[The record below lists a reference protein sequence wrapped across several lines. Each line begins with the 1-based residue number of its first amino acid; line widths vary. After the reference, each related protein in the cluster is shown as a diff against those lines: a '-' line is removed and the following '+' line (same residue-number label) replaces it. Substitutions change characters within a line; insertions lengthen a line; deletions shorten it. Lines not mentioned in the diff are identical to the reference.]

1 MSIFST
7 KNHVEEPE
15 IIAAEGYDITL
26 GGACDLAI
34 ESCMD
39 EMAVIEA
46 MHAYDMACFAA
57 TRESGEEFALTPAME
72 ASLKDVWA
80 KIKAFFKKMAER
92 VMGFFKTA
100 LDFVNSIVMSG
111 SAFAKKYEERLGKLS
126 LSGFT
131 YEMYEYNFES
141 VFAQG
146 IGHVDKTQDKVK
158 EYMNEIA
165 KVDVTK
171 DPASSNT
178 TLAKIATTIDQDKDA
193 FLSKLRNDLSG
204 TSAADAYRSEL
215 AKKFRSGGSKKSMTI
230 TDLSKY
236 VKFLKSS
243 NGLVKHIENC
253 KNSMKTKFNAME
265 KEINNA
271 ARDAEKADGNG
282 QYAHI
287 ASKKAGLMRQC
298 IQWNSGVNNIMTGY
312 INEWSSVVKEAIYVY
327 KNLCFKAMQHKPAN

>member
-7 KNHVEEPE
+7 NNYTEESE

-39 EMAVIEA
+39 ELAVIEA
-46 MHAYDMACFAA
+46 MHAYDMAGFEAV
-57 TRESGEEFALTPAME
+57 RESGDKEIFTPAME
-72 ASLKDVWA
+72 ASMKEVWA
-80 KIKAFFKKMAER
+80 KIKAFFKKFTER
-92 VMGFFKTA
+92 VMGFFKSA
-100 LDFVNSIVMSG
+100 MDFVNSIVMSG
-111 SAFAKKYEERLGKLS
+111 SAFAKKYEERLNKLS

-141 VFAQG
+141 IFAKG
-146 IGHVDKTQDKVK
+146 IDVVD
-158 EYMNEIA
+158 A
-165 KVDVTK
+165 KVADVQKFMADVAGVNVSKDSAAANTELAQISTK
-171 DPASSNT
+171 
-178 TLAKIATTIDQDKDA
+178 IDQMKAD
-193 FLSKLRNDLSG
+193 SMNNLRKELSG
-204 TSAADAYRSEL
+204 TASADAYRSEL
-215 AKKFRSGGSKKSMTI
+215 AKKFRNGGAKKSMTV

-243 NGLVKHIENC
+243 NGLVKHIEGC

-271 ARDAEKADGNG
+271 ARDAEKADNG

-298 IQWNSGVNNIMTGY
+298 IQWNSAINNILTGY
-312 INEWSSVVKEAIYVY
+312 INEWSSAVKEATGVY
-327 KNLCFKAMQHKPAN
+327 KNLCFKAMQHKPAK